1 MVQIGEKYAKKK
13 AADRQSAQRMASA
26 QCCRRMSFSKANT
39 VSEHGQL
46 PQDVTLGSLPLCVA
60 VTSNSTDAGLFCCVT
75 GVAVTGNSTDA
86 GLRCVTGRRVLG

>member
-1 MVQIGEKYAKKK
+1 MPRRKQQIAKALKGWLQHSV
-13 AADRQSAQRMASA
+13 AEGCRLVRQTLSQNTDNFLDVVAW
-26 QCCRRMSFSKANT
+26 FST
-39 VSEHGQL
+39 
-46 PQDVTLGSLPLCVA
+46 PLCVA